1 MLGAAGTLPVGGIA
15 VPVSPS
21 PGARIMATPAPSP
34 SPSPSP
40 RQRAATYRVQLHA
53 GFTFDDAAAIT
64 GYLAELGV
72 SHLYCS
78 PVLQAAAGSTH
89 GYDVVDHGRL
99 NGELGGAA
107 GYRRLSA
114 QLTSNNLGEVLDIV
128 PNHMALAGRANA
140 WWWDVLENGPSSV
153 YAGHF
158 DIDWDPPQ
166 HKLAATVLM
175 PVLGDQYGRVLEAG
189 EVVLERQGGSFTVR
203 YYEHE
208 APISPRTLGGLLG
221 KAATR
226 AGSEELASLALA
238 FSRLPHGSR
247 TDRAAV
253 VERHRDKEVL
263 RARLADLCQAHPEVA
278 KAIDAEV
285 EAVNTD
291 PDAFDDLLREQ
302 NFRLAYWRT
311 GAEELSYRRFFDIE
325 TLAGLR
331 VEDEATFADTHRLIL
346 DLVADGSVDGLR
358 IDHVDGLADPKGYL
372 AKFRDATNRAYVVV
386 EKILEAD
393 EELPATWPVAGT
405 SGYEFLNHVGEL
417 FVDAGNEV
425 AMRACYTRFTGLQ
438 QDYADVVHAAKQQ
451 IMREDLAAEVE
462 RLTGLLADVC
472 ERHRR
477 HRDHTRREL
486 REALREI
493 IAAFGVY
500 RTYFRAGYPAT
511 PADLAHVAEAVAT
524 ATLRGPDLDAE
535 LFAFIG
541 DLITGSYPGD
551 EEASFAVRFAQ
562 VSAPVMA
569 KGVEDTAFYRYQ
581 PLISLNEVGGDPGR
595 FGRPAADFHRAMAH
609 AARHWPETMLTL
621 STHDTK
627 RSGDVRARI
636 SVLSELPGAWESAVV
651 RWAEQ
656 NTAHKQDGWP
666 DRNAEYL
673 LYQTLA
679 GAWPIE
685 AGRISA
691 FMLKAAKEAKVHTS
705 WTDPNAG
712 YDDALSAFVT
722 EVLADR
728 AFTADLEGFLA
739 EHRIVERGRVNSLVQ
754 TALMLTCPGVPD
766 LYQGT
771 EVWEE
776 SLVDPDNRRPVDYA
790 RRRALL
796 DGLADV
802 GPEAAL
808 ARNADGGPK
817 LWLIHRVLGHRR
829 RHPGAYGPG
838 SGYEPLSA
846 AGPRSSNIV
855 AFTRSNGLAV
865 VVPRLVP
872 DVAEG
877 WAGTTV
883 ELPPGPWADVLTG
896 APVGG
901 GQAAV
906 AGLLQR
912 FPVAVLGRNG

>member
-1 MLGAAGTLPVGGIA
+1 M
-15 VPVSPS
+15 
-21 PGARIMATPAPSP
+21 MATPAPSP
-34 SPSPSP
+34 SSSPSQRPSP

-53 GFTFDDAAAIT
+53 GFTFDDAAAVT

-107 GYRRLSA
+107 GYRRLAA

-166 HKLAATVLM
+166 HKLAETVLM

-189 EVVLERQGGSFTVR
+189 EIVLERQGGSFTVR

-221 KAATR
+221 KAASR

-263 RARLADLCQAHPEVA
+263 RARLADLSQARPEVA

-291 PDAFDDLLREQ
+291 PDALDALLREQ

-311 GAEELSYRRFFDIE
+311 GSEELSYRRFFDIE

-358 IDHVDGLADPKGYL
+358 IDHVDGLADPEGYL
-372 AKFRDATNRAYVVV
+372 VRLRGATNGAYVVV

-417 FVDAGNEV
+417 FIDAGNEV
-425 AMRACYTRFTGLQ
+425 AMRACYARFTGLQ
-438 QDYADVVHAAKQQ
+438 QDYADVAHAAKLQ

-500 RTYFRAGYPAT
+500 RTYFRVGHPAT
-511 PADLAHVAEAVAT
+511 PPDLAHVAEAVAT
-524 ATLRGPDLDAE
+524 AMLRQPDRDAE

-551 EEASFAVRFAQ
+551 EETSFAVRFAQ

-595 FGRPAADFHRAMAH
+595 FGRPPADFHARMAH
-609 AARHWPETMLTL
+609 AARHWPQTMLTL

-651 RWAEQ
+651 RWADR
-656 NTAHKQDGWP
+656 NNGHKQDCWP

-685 AGRISA
+685 AGRVSA
-691 FMLKAAKEAKVHTS
+691 FMQKAAKEAKVHTS

-739 EHRIVERGRVNSLVQ
+739 EHRIVERGRVNSLAQ

-796 DGLADV
+796 DSLADG

-829 RHPGAYGPG
+829 RHPRAYGPG
-838 SGYEPLSA
+838 SGYEPLTA
-846 AGPRSSNIV
+846 VGPRSSNIV
-855 AFTRSNGLAV
+855 AFTRSDGLAV
-865 VVPRLVP
+865 VVPRLVR

-912 FPVAVLGRNG
+912 FPVAVLGRDE